1 MRKAFLA
8 AIVATS
14 LSLWSGS
21 LESAYANNLACQGA
35 QGGVNV
41 EEPASLQEPPTFSAG
56 IVETMGSQWRAGELL
71 PATLEVAGGSALW
84 SVTVSGSIFTGGN
97 LTSNTLRL
105 ESIVLTCSYTLD
117 PTSSSTSSAGNTLQT
132 LVWDPV
138 SGNPVG
144 CQIPF
149 TDEVHLIANGAAA
162 VMIDNNLAG
171 EGRPGAG
178 TCILQ

>member
-1 MRKAFLA
+1 MRKALLA

-21 LESAYANNLACQGA
+21 LESAYAKNLACQGA
-35 QGGVNV
+35 QAAV
-41 EEPASLQEPPTFSAG
+41 EVTTPGSLQEPPTFSGG
-56 IVETMGSQWRAGELL
+56 IVETMGSQWGAGELL
-71 PATLEVAGGSALW
+71 PAALFTGGSALW

-97 LTSNTLRL
+97 LTSNRSLG
-105 ESIVLTCSYTLD
+105 SSVVLTCSYTLD
-117 PTSSSTSSAGNTLQT
+117 PTSSSTSSGGNTLQT

-138 SGNPVG
+138 SGNPGG
-144 CQIPF
+144 CQIQF
-149 TDEVHLIANGAAA
+149 TDEVYLIANGAAG

-178 TCILQ
+178 TCLLP